1 MARAQQVPAMSNPG
15 VIVLNQNTKREQGK
29 KAQLGNIA
37 AANPSPRLRSVR
49 SIRTACGAATRPPP
63 LRPWRRGQRAGR
75 RAEKRGWQTERSK
88 TFC

>member
-37 AANPSPRLRSVR
+37 ANEQMYTPESIAVARGARYNPKIKLV
-49 SIRTACGAATRPPP
+49 AP
-63 LRPWRRGQRAGR
+63 LARYFM
-75 RAEKRGWQTERSK
+75 ET
-88 TFC
+88 